1 LRILCAVGR
10 IAVTGSVAYDTI
22 MVFPGR
28 FRDHILPDRTHMLN
42 VSFMVD
48 QLERRR
54 GGTAANIS
62 YTLALLG
69 EHPLLCGAVGG
80 ADFTDYASALE
91 AVGVDTTHAL
101 RCDDVVTAN
110 GFITT
115 DLDDN
120 QITAF
125 FAGAM
130 ARSGG
135 LDLTQ
140 LTGVSDVVVAADAAA
155 GMARHIADAGALEA
169 RLTFAP
175 AQQIPSMGDDVLRA
189 GLDAAWLVVGND
201 YEMDMIRER
210 TGVSVNTLRAHRMV
224 AVTRGAAG
232 SELHSPDGVIT
243 VPAAPVANVV
253 DPTGAGDAYVAGLLA
268 GLRAGA
274 SLDVAGRLGSVAAS
288 FVVEARGPQGHAF
301 TLSELRARY
310 RQAFDSELPDAALPA
325 GVSRGV
331 E

>member
-1 LRILCAVGR
+1 MGR

-28 FRDHILPDRTHMLN
+28 FRDHILPERTHMLN

-48 QLERRR
+48 HLERRR

-69 EHPLLCGAVGG
+69 EHPLLCGAVGA
-80 ADFTDYASALE
+80 ADFTDYATALE
-91 AVGVDTTHAL
+91 AVGVDTTPAL
-101 RCDDVVTAN
+101 RCEDVGTAN

-130 ARSGG
+130 ARSGA

-140 LTGVSDVVVAADAAA
+140 LTGVSDVVVAADAAD
-155 GMARHIADAGALEA
+155 GMARHIREAATLEA

-210 TGVSVNTLRAHRMV
+210 TGVSVDALRARRMV

-232 SELHSPDGVIT
+232 SELHSSDGVIT
-243 VPAAPVANVV
+243 VPAAPVADVV
-253 DPTGAGDAYVAGLLA
+253 DPTGAGDAYIAGLLA
-268 GLRAGA
+268 GLRSGA
-274 SLDVAGRLGSVAAS
+274 SLEVAGRIGSVAAS
-288 FVVEARGPQGHAF
+288 FVVEARGPQSHEF
-301 TLSELRARY
+301 TVAQLRARY
-310 RQAFDSELPDAALPA
+310 QLAFHSDLPNAALPSGA
-325 GVSRGV
+325 DRSV

>member
-1 LRILCAVGR
+1 MRILCAVGR
-10 IAVTGSVAYDTI
+10 IAVTGSVAFDTI

-28 FRDHILPDRTHMLN
+28 FRDHILPERTHMLN

-48 QLERRR
+48 HLERRQ

-69 EHPLLCGAVGG
+69 EHPLLCGAVGA
-80 ADFTDYASALE
+80 ADFTDYATALE

-130 ARSGG
+130 ARSGA
-135 LDLTQ
+135 LDLTP
-140 LTGVSDVVVAADAAA
+140 LTDVSDVVVAADAAD
-155 GMARHIADAGALEA
+155 GMARHIADAAKLEA

-189 GLDAAWLVVGND
+189 GLDAAWLVVAND

-210 TGVSVNTLRAHRMV
+210 TGVSVDALRGQRMV

-243 VPAAPVANVV
+243 VPAAPVAHVI
-253 DPTGAGDAYVAGLLA
+253 DPTGAGDAYIAGLLA
-268 GLRAGA
+268 GLRNGA
-274 SLDVAGRLGSVAAS
+274 SLDVAGRLGSVTAS

-301 TLSELRARY
+301 TVSQLRARY
-310 RQAFDSELPDAALPA
+310 QDAFDSELPVAALPA
-325 GVSRGV
+325 GPDSGV